1 MFARRARYIPKKS
14 GASSAPQLSVSCYLE
29 SRARSTTN
37 KTSRENSARFFVCL
51 TAP

>member
-29 SRARSTTN
+29 RSTTN